1 MFGTKL
7 TFSRKE
13 NLRCMLKRRF
23 GGIDWSGKKVIFVTF
38 SLGSVGQ
45 PSFPLPSS

>member
-13 NLRCMLKRRF
+13 NLRSMLKRRF
-23 GGIDWSGKKVIFVTF
+23 GAIGVEAKVIFATF
-38 SLGSVGQ
+38 SSGSVGQ
-45 PSFPLPSS
+45 PSFPLSS

>member
-13 NLRCMLKRRF
+13 NLRSVWERLEWNEGNFEQRSRAE
-23 GGIDWSGKKVIFVTF
+23 F
-38 SLGSVGQ
+38 SHVYFSVLEK
-45 PSFPLPSS
+45 PKH